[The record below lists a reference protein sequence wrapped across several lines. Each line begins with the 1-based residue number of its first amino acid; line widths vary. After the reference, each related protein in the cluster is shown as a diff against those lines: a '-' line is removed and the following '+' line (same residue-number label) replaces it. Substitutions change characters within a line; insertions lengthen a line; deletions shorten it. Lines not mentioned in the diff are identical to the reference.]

1 MVPSICVSN
10 FTQRDL
16 IHWRI
21 QKKGTGVRGSGGPGV
36 RGSGGPGVRIPPSTF
51 SFLLPPVPKYL
62 SEIKI
67 IPTLR

>member
-1 MVPSICVSN
+1 MLVKSGSINVCFKLYAEESYSLA
-10 FTQRDL
+10 DS
-16 IHWRI
+16 
-21 QKKGTGVRGSGGPGV
+21 KEGSRGPGI
-36 RGSGGPGVRIPPSTF
+36 RIPPSTF